1 MRSFS
6 CRKIFCACENAA
18 LPFSN
23 WKTGVCTPVFCPFL
37 HLRAERTS
45 PSLRACTLY
54 VEYDIDV
61 FCTFCPFFLMG
72 KAKKCFYS
80 FCLSWHSTFF
90 YHCQHLSGK
99 ALHGR
104 ARWSVFARPLYELFS
119 FAFPAFGSSR
129 KSAHAA
135 FHFFAV
141 PSLWSALFLFP
152 FPLLCQIAAKKAC
165 SLMQWLTAPFF
176 SPRLSPHKTIYRSPF
191 PAYPFH
197 LHAFAPLSAIQCPPA
212 LRFPARFRKTIMLL
226 FSVSIRFNVVESFFL
241 LFGPRLFLPSF
252 LII

>member
-1 MRSFS
+1 MS
-6 CRKIFCACENAA
+6 A
-18 LPFSN
+18 LPLFKR
-23 WKTGVCTPVFCPFL
+23 KTGVPHSRFCPFL
-37 HLRAERTS
+37 
-45 PSLRACTLY
+45 
-54 VEYDIDV
+54 
-61 FCTFCPFFLMG
+61 PFFAPSRGEDKPFSPRVYIICQNWSLHLLPLLPVFYFSLG
-72 KAKKCFYS
+72 SAKKCFYS

-176 SPRLSPHKTIYRSPF
+176 SPLLFPHKTTARLFLYI
-191 PAYPFH
+191 
-197 LHAFAPLSAIQCPPA
+197 LSSTCICASERKTDAPPA
-212 LRFPARFRKTIMLL
+212 LRFPARFRKTIDAD
-226 FSVSIRFNVVESFFL
+226 FL
-241 LFGPRLFLPSF
+241 
-252 LII
+252 

>member
-1 MRSFS
+1 MPHFPFLTEKRE
-6 CRKIFCACENAA
+6 CK
-18 LPFSN
+18 LPF
-23 WKTGVCTPVFCPFL
+23 FAL
-37 HLRAERTS
+37 
-45 PSLRACTLY
+45 
-54 VEYDIDV
+54 
-61 FCTFCPFFLMG
+61 FCTFARRGQAHLSARVHYMSNMTLTSFAPFAHFFLWARQKNVSIRFAYHG
-72 KAKKCFYS
+72 IAHFFITVNTYPEKP
-80 FCLSWHSTFF
+80 STGG
-90 YHCQHLSGK
+90 LADPSSP
-99 ALHGR
+99 A
-104 ARWSVFARPLYELFS
+104 PLYELFS

-191 PAYPFH
+191 PVYPFH

-226 FSVSIRFNVVESFFL
+226 FL
-241 LFGPRLFLPSF
+241 
-252 LII
+252 

>member
-6 CRKIFCACENAA
+6 CRKIFCPCENAA

-23 WKTGVCTPVFCPFL
+23 WKTGVYTPVFCPFL
-37 HLRAERTS
+37 HLCAERTS

-61 FCTFCPFFLMG
+61 FCTFCPFFLIG
-72 KAKKCFYS
+72 KAKKWFYS

-119 FAFPAFGSSR
+119 FAFPAFASSR
-129 KSAHAA
+129 KSALVWLSGSKVSYCRFPFFCRALSA
-135 FHFFAV
+135 VGIFLFHFSA
-141 PSLWSALFLFP
+141 SLSNSGE
-152 FPLLCQIAAKKAC
+152 KKR
-165 SLMQWLTAPFF
+165 AP
-176 SPRLSPHKTIYRSPF
+176 
-191 PAYPFH
+191 
-197 LHAFAPLSAIQCPPA
+197 
-212 LRFPARFRKTIMLL
+212 
-226 FSVSIRFNVVESFFL
+226 
-241 LFGPRLFLPSF
+241 
-252 LII
+252 